1 MFTRM
6 SLRRFSSLPC
16 HNCSYTYLPLAAGI
30 AYITMLSITHD
41 NTQRQQERALTKQL
55 QEIRV
60 ELETVKNQRAMTC
73 QYRPPSTTLSR
84 TSEE

>member
-6 SLRRFSSLPC
+6 SLRRFSSLSC
-16 HNCSYTYLPLAAGI
+16 HSCSYTYLPLAAGI

-55 QEIRV
+55 HEIRV
-60 ELETVKNQRAMTC
+60 ELETVKNQRSMTC
-73 QYRPPSTTLSR
+73 QYLPPLATLSR